1 MRKTLPAALALCL
14 LALPA
19 RAADPPEDAK
29 KVLADL
35 EKEIAA
41 IEAKAQADVKARKAK
56 AAEALK
62 ALQGKYTKAGAL
74 DEAVAVRDLARSLD
88 GPPVMYR
95 GDPGNLRRYRGQ
107 RGPLYFEIT
116 GGNTGSLWG
125 TDEYTDDST
134 LALAAVH
141 AGVLKA
147 GQTGL
152 VKVTLVPGRA
162 EYSGSTRNGV
172 ASISY
177 FEVFG
182 GGFRVEPG
190 APLAGAAE
198 RGTDLLPD
206 SMRDLRGRA
215 GAVYLFELTGRTGG
229 TVWGSGTYTDDSD
242 LATAAVHAGVLK
254 DGQKGVVKVTV
265 LAGQDGYQGSEKNGV
280 TTREYHAYPGSFKV
294 EAK

>member
-1 MRKTLPAALALCL
+1 MRTTLLAGLL

-35 EKEIAA
+35 DKDVAA

-62 ALQGKYTKAGAL
+62 ALQDKYTKAGAL
-74 DEAVAVRDLARSLD
+74 DEAVAVRDLVRSLD
-88 GPPVMYR
+88 GLPVLYR
-95 GDPGNLRRYRGQ
+95 GDPGNLRRYRGE
-107 RGPLYFEIT
+107 RGPLYFEVT
-116 GGNTGSLWG
+116 GTNTGSLWG

-141 AGVLKA
+141 AGVLKV
-147 GQTGL
+147 GQKAM
-152 VKVTLVPGRA
+152 VKVTLVPGRE
-162 EYSGSTRNGV
+162 EYSGSTRHGV
-172 ASISY
+172 TSNSY

-182 GGFRVEPG
+182 GGYRVE
-190 APLAGAAE
+190 AGPPPMGFAE
-198 RGTDLLPD
+198 RGVDVLPD
-206 SMRDLRGRA
+206 SLRELRGRA
-215 GAVYLFELTGRTGG
+215 GAVYLFEVTGRAGG

-242 LATAAVHAGVLK
+242 LAAAAVHAGVLK

-265 LAGQDGYQGSEKNGV
+265 LAGQDGYKGSEKNGV
-280 TTREYHAYPGSFKV
+280 SSRDYQSYPGSYKV
-294 EAK
+294 EGK